1 MNPLEA
7 EIGIGVM
14 LLGGVAGDGDGRRA
28 DVLEAGRRQEPVPVD
43 EVPRVVR
50 VDSEPLV
57 VPTRRPIGP
66 QHLQGPVRQASQRAA
81 EGDAANLAEQ
91 DVEVHG
97 PPKDAWI
104 GRIKMDYTCVRE
116 ERSEMLILIVE
127 DEAAI
132 ARFLER
138 GLNAHGHRVL
148 CAYDGEEGTRLAV
161 DEPVDLV
168 LLDISLPRL
177 DGREVLRRIRLRRP
191 DLPVLMLTARDDTR
205 NKVGAL
211 DAGADD
217 YLTKPFVF
225 EELLARVRALT
236 RRSRQPASAQI
247 QTDDLKIDLLSRHAW
262 RKDEKIEL
270 SSREFALLE
279 YFMRH
284 SGQVLSRQQILSA
297 IWDYDFE
304 PASNVVDVYVRH
316 LRNKVDPPD
325 GPSAIQTIRGAGYR
339 FDPAPNA

>member
-1 MNPLEA
+1 
-7 EIGIGVM
+7 
-14 LLGGVAGDGDGRRA
+14 
-28 DVLEAGRRQEPVPVD
+28 
-43 EVPRVVR
+43 
-50 VDSEPLV
+50 
-57 VPTRRPIGP
+57 
-66 QHLQGPVRQASQRAA
+66 
-81 EGDAANLAEQ
+81 
-91 DVEVHG
+91 
-97 PPKDAWI
+97 
-104 GRIKMDYTCVRE
+104 
-116 ERSEMLILIVE
+116 MLILIVE
-127 DEAAI
+127 DEPAI

-161 DEPVDLV
+161 EEPVDFV

-225 EELLARVRALT
+225 EELLARIRALT
-236 RRSRQPASAQI
+236 RRSGQPAAAQI
-247 QTDDLKIDLLSRHAW
+247 QTDDLRIDLLSRHAW
-262 RKDEKIEL
+262 RKDKRIDL

-284 SGQVLSRQQILSA
+284 NGQVLSRQQILSA

-325 GPSAIQTIRGAGYR
+325 GPSSIQTIRGAGYR
-339 FDPAPNA
+339 FDPAPNT